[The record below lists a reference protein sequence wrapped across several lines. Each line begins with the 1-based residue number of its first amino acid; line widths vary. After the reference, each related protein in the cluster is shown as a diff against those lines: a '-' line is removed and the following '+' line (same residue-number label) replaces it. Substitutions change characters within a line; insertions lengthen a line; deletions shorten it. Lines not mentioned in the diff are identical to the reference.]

1 MGYCFGWSGPGFL
14 GGISWL
20 SPLLFW
26 GLLITSVVFLFKGF
40 KQDDSQEALD
50 ILEKEYAKGKISKEE
65 FQERKQELKK

>member
-1 MGYCFGWSGPGFL
+1 MGYCFSWSGPGFL
-14 GGISWL
+14 GGFSWL

-50 ILEKEYAKGKISKEE
+50 ILEKEYARGKISQEE
-65 FQERKQELKK
+65 FRERKQDLKR